1 MTAKKK
7 KAEAARPAESGH
19 EPADLADAGPEAER
33 EAPAT
38 GAEPADAVEP
48 TEAEV
53 IDQLSDALQELED
66 RHLRLVAEFDNFRKR
81 TQRERALQAER
92 AQAELAKGLL
102 ESLDDLSRVVEL
114 GSTDHDAAAIL
125 EGVQLVEAKLRRAL
139 ESFGLKMIDAA
150 GKPFNPEIH
159 DALVTVPTDRPEEDD
174 VVSQE
179 ITRGYMFKD
188 ALLRPTLVQVKKYQA
203 DEAGG
208 DSAGAEDE
216 S

>member
-7 KAEAARPAESGH
+7 KEQATRPEDSR
-19 EPADLADAGPEAER
+19 EPADLADAGAEADLE
-33 EAPAT
+33 EA
-38 GAEPADAVEP
+38 AEPVVP

-81 TQRERALQAER
+81 TQRERAQQAER

-114 GSTDHDAAAIL
+114 GSTDHDAAALL

-139 ESFGLKMIDAA
+139 EAFGLRIIDAA
-150 GKPFNPEIH
+150 GQPFNPEIH
-159 DALVTVPTDRPEEDD
+159 DALVTMPTDRPEEDD

-188 ALLRPTLVQVKKYQA
+188 ALLRPTLVQVKKYQP
-203 DEAGG
+203 DQAGG
-208 DSAGAEDE
+208 DAEGAEGE